1 MIHRCID
8 IASKHDAKVRI
19 AAIVTDKRGRILS
32 IGTNSYKKTHSYQ
45 AKLAARMGQPD
56 RKYLHAEVQ
65 SLLRC
70 QGEPY
75 ALYVVRLRK
84 DGSMALAKPCPICQ
98 AAAKEK
104 KIKEVYYSVD
114 SNVINRMVL

>member
-8 IASKHDAKVRI
+8 LASNHDAKVRI
-19 AAIVTDKRGRILS
+19 ASIVTDKRGRILS
-32 IGTNSYKKTHSYQ
+32 SGLNSYTKTHPVQKKY
-45 AKLAARMGQPD
+45 AVLVGQPM
-56 RKYLHAEVQ
+56 RQFLHSEMI

-75 ALYVVRLRK
+75 ALYVVRLDSSGR
-84 DGSMALAKPCPICQ
+84 MALAKPCKICE
-98 AAAKEK
+98 AAAREK

-114 SNVINRMVL
+114 ANTIHRMKL